1 MPQRKHQHLGEL
13 LVARNVIKQEQ
24 LEKALHLQQ
33 RGNRFLG
40 QILIGMGWGSE
51 QEIYDALAEVLDVN
65 FVRVDDVSIK
75 QEIVRLV
82 PELLAVTRDILPFAI
97 QNKTLYLAMANP
109 RDIDAIRIVEFI
121 TSRHVKPLI
130 APPSRLQN
138 TIRAHYNIKKPTNGT
153 NTSMPDDLEHLGLSS
168 EHLKRYR
175 EMLQQPHGWIL
186 VTGPAKSG
194 KTTTLYASLNATKED
209 VTRDIVSIEDPI
221 KYQLKG
227 VKQIQI
233 DHKAGLTFDSVLSF
247 ILGRD
252 PNIHRD
258 PSVILVEEIRDAET
272 AVIAMR
278 VVETGHLV
286 LSTLHR
292 EDAVSAVNHLFRLG
306 IAPDQVASNL
316 LGVIAQRLVKKICPQ
331 CKTPYVPDKR
341 ELRSLGLLNGQ
352 NPTHICCKG
361 TGCSACEHTG
371 YSGQIGLYEM
381 FAPTEQLR
389 AELTKRPTKPGLE
402 RLAREAGMK
411 TILEDG
417 IEKIR
422 QGLTTIEEVTK
433 ACCITCPECEQAIV
447 ETEDVCPFCQY
458 RLHET
463 CEQCGA
469 RLDVEWLLCPFCGTQ
484 KPAA

>member
-1 MPQRKHQHLGEL
+1 MPQRKYQHLGEL
-13 LVARNVIKQEQ
+13 LVERHVINQEQ

-51 QEIYDALAEVLDVN
+51 QEIYNALAEVLGVS
-65 FVRVDDVSIK
+65 FVRVNDVSIK

-82 PELLAVTRDILPFAI
+82 PELLAVTRDILPFDI

-130 APPSRLQN
+130 APPSQLQN
-138 TIRAHYNIKKPTNGT
+138 TIKALYNIRPTNGI
-153 NTSMPDDLEHLGLSS
+153 NAPEPDSLEHLGLSS
-168 EHLKRYR
+168 EHLKKYLDL
-175 EMLQQPHGWIL
+175 LQQPQGWLL
-186 VTGPAKSG
+186 VTGPAASG
-194 KTTTLYASLNATKED
+194 KTTTLYASLNTAKED
-209 VTRDIVSIEDPI
+209 VTRDIVTIEDPI
-221 KYQLKG
+221 KYQLNG

-233 DHKAGLTFDSVLSF
+233 DHKAGLTFDSILSF

-272 AVIAMR
+272 ANIAMR

-292 EDAVSAVNHLFRLG
+292 KDAISAVNHLFHLG
-306 IAPDQVASNL
+306 IAPDLVAANL
-316 LGVIAQRLVKKICPQ
+316 LGVVAQRLVRKICPE
-331 CKTPYVPDKR
+331 CKTPYVPDKQ
-341 ELRSLGLLNGQ
+341 ELQSLGLLNGQ
-352 NPTHICCKG
+352 NSLPICCKG
-361 TGCSACEHTG
+361 TGCPACKHTG

-381 FAPTEQLR
+381 FVPTEQLR
-389 AELTKRPTKPGLE
+389 AELAQRPTKPWLE

-411 TILEDG
+411 TLLEDG
-417 IEKIR
+417 ITKIR
-422 QGLTTIEEVTK
+422 QGSTTIEEVAK
-433 ACCITCPECEQAIV
+433 ACCITCPGCEHVII

-458 RLHET
+458 PLHET
-463 CEQCGA
+463 CKQCGA
-469 RLDVEWLLCPFCGTQ
+469 KLDMEWLLCPFCGTP
-484 KPAA
+484 KSAA